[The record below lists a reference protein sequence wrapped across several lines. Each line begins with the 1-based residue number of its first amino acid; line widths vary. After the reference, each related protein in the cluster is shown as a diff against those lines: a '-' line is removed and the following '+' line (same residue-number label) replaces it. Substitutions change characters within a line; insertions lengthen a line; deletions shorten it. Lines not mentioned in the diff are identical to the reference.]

1 MDNIYIL
8 LIVLGIIIVLS
19 IAFYFIG
26 LNIDKIIENIKNR
39 IKVFMKKPN
48 KFFILLLF
56 FIFIF
61 SLFISIFILIVN
73 KNDKNFG
80 TGLLVILIIICL
92 IIIIL
97 YILLL
102 ILKREYFFGNSNNN
116 NNMNYY

>member
-19 IAFYFIG
+19 VTFYYIDF
-26 LNIDKIIENIKNR
+26 DKIIENIKKG

-48 KFFILLLF
+48 KFFILLIF

-73 KNDKNFG
+73 KNYKNIG
-80 TGLLVILIIICL
+80 SGMLIILIIICL
-92 IIIIL
+92 ILIIL
-97 YILLL
+97 YILLF
-102 ILKREYFFGNSNNN
+102 ILKKDYFFGYSNNN